1 MSLVLWVS
9 SWLFCFRI
17 TSFNL
22 ILTNEFFPRNSSH
35 PTQLHTWYD
44 VDHHHHTYY
53 IRMNKKRSS
62 QANERWLL
70 FDRNKRMNGVLD
82 SLDLLFRIVFDNCV
96 NPTINTFLC
105 HKRGK
110 RENIVYVP
118 PILFFVVFGY
128 SDLLLFDRTPSN

>member
-1 MSLVLWVS
+1 
-9 SWLFCFRI
+9 
-17 TSFNL
+17 
-22 ILTNEFFPRNSSH
+22 
-35 PTQLHTWYD
+35 
-44 VDHHHHTYY
+44 
-53 IRMNKKRSS
+53 MNKKRSS

-70 FDRNKRMNGVLD
+70 FDHNKRMNGVLD

-118 PILFFVVFGY
+118 ILFFVVFGY

>member
-62 QANERWLL
+62 QENERWLL

-96 NPTINTFLC
+96 NPTINTFWC

-128 SDLLLFDRTPSN
+128 SELLLFDRTPSN